1 MNNENMESIQLP
13 GAGNFQFSRIRP
25 DLLEE
30 TEYTLVT
37 LVTDITGSVHDFAD
51 ELLKMKKEIIKSCNK
66 HPRKENLLIRDVL
79 FNSDIGVQEVHG
91 FKSLSMIDPDND
103 YTTLNCDGMTN
114 LFDATYTSI
123 EATLLE
129 SKNLID
135 QDYGCNGAI
144 FIITDGGDNHSL
156 NTESQIKNLLKDSLK
171 SENIE
176 GLISILIG
184 VNSND
189 CKDYLENFKN
199 KSELTQYIDIGD
211 VTPTKL
217 AKLAK
222 FISESISSQS
232 QALGTGANSQ
242 PLTF

>member
-1 MNNENMESIQLP
+1 MNNEMESIQLP
-13 GAGNFQFSRIRP
+13 GPGNFQFSRIRP

-37 LVTDITGSVHDFAD
+37 LVTDITGSVENFSD

-66 HPRKENLLIRDVL
+66 HPRKENLLIRDIL
-79 FNSDIGVQEVHG
+79 FNSRVGVKEVHG
-91 FKSLSMIDPDND
+91 FKPLSMIDPDND
-103 YTTLNCDGMTN
+103 YKSLDCDSLTN

-129 SKNLID
+129 AKNLID

-144 FIITDGGDNHSL
+144 FIITDGEDN
-156 NTESQIKNLLKDSLK
+156 ESSYTKNQIKNLIESSSKA
-171 SENIE
+171 ENIE
-176 GLISILIG
+176 SLISVLIG
-184 VNSND
+184 VNSIG
-189 CKDYLENFKN
+189 CKSFLEEFKN
-199 KSELTQYIDIGD
+199 DSGLTQYIDIGD
-211 VTPTKL
+211 VTPNKL

-232 QALGTGANSQ
+232 QALGSGSASQ

>member
-1 MNNENMESIQLP
+1 MNNEMESIQLP
-13 GAGNFQFSRIRP
+13 GPGNFSFSRVRP

-37 LVTDITGSVHDFAD
+37 LVTDITGSVYTFSND
-51 ELLKMKKEIIKSCNK
+51 LLKMKKEIIKSCNK

-79 FNSDIGVQEVHG
+79 FSSCVGVQEVHG
-91 FKSLSMIDPDND
+91 FKPLSMIDPDND
-103 YTTLNCDGMTN
+103 YKQLNCDGMTN
-114 LFDATYTSI
+114 LFDATYTSL

-129 SKNLID
+129 AKNLID

-144 FIITDGGDNHSL
+144 FIITDGADNHSL
-156 NTESQIKNLLKDSLK
+156 NTENQIKNLLDDSLK

-176 GLISILIG
+176 SLISILIG
-184 VNSND
+184 VNSAD
-189 CKDYLENFKN
+189 CKDYLEGFKN
-199 KSELTQYIDIGD
+199 KAGLTQYIDIGD
-211 VTPTKL
+211 VTPNKL

-232 QALGTGANSQ
+232 QALGSGSASQ

>member
-1 MNNENMESIQLP
+1 
-13 GAGNFQFSRIRP
+13 
-25 DLLEE
+25 
-30 TEYTLVT
+30 
-37 LVTDITGSVHDFAD
+37 
-51 ELLKMKKEIIKSCNK
+51 
-66 HPRKENLLIRDVL
+66 
-79 FNSDIGVQEVHG
+79 
-91 FKSLSMIDPDND
+91 MIDPDND